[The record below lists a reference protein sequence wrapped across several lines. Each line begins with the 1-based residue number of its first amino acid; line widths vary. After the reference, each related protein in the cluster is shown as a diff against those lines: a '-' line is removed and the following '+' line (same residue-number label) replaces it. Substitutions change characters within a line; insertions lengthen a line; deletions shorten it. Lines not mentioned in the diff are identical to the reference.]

1 MDASSLPKQAAA
13 WSSDFGNAYVTRNPQ
28 SIEEIEQLYAKD
40 YAVSRR
46 SMNEAFLG
54 SLDRS
59 IRILEVGA
67 NIGSQLELLRQMGFT
82 NSIGV
87 DVNAFAVQESK
98 RLYPEVKVIEGSAF
112 ALPFADGEFD
122 LTYMSGVLI
131 HISPDDMGRAMDELH
146 RTTKKYIWGF
156 EYYAPELVTLEYRGN
171 QDLLW
176 KRDFCQEYLKRFPDL
191 KLVKEQKYPMT
202 DGKNVSQ
209 MFLLEKA

>member
-54 SLDRS
+54 PLDRS

-87 DVNAFAVQESK
+87 DVNA
-98 RLYPEVKVIEGSAF
+98 
-112 ALPFADGEFD
+112 
-122 LTYMSGVLI
+122 
-131 HISPDDMGRAMDELH
+131 
-146 RTTKKYIWGF
+146 
-156 EYYAPELVTLEYRGN
+156 
-171 QDLLW
+171 
-176 KRDFCQEYLKRFPDL
+176 
-191 KLVKEQKYPMT
+191 
-202 DGKNVSQ
+202 
-209 MFLLEKA
+209 

>member
-1 MDASSLPKQAAA
+1 MDASTLPKQAAT
-13 WSSDFGNAYVTRNPQ
+13 WSSDFGNAYTARNPQ
-28 SIEEIEQLYAKD
+28 SIEEMESLYARD
-40 YAVSRR
+40 YGVSRL

-67 NIGSQLELLRQMGFT
+67 NIGTQLEILRRMGFT
-82 NSIGV
+82 NSVGV
-87 DVNAFAVQESK
+87 DVNAFAVQEAK
-98 RLYPEVKVIEGSAF
+98 RLYPDVKVIEGSAF
-112 ALPFADGEFD
+112 ELPFTDLEFD

-131 HISPDDMGRAMDELH
+131 HISPDDMGRAMDELY
-146 RTTKKYIWGF
+146 RTSKKYIWGF
-156 EYYAPELVTLEYRGN
+156 EYYAPELVALEYRGN
-171 QDLLW
+171 EGLLW

-191 KLVKEQKYPMT
+191 KLVKEQKYLMT